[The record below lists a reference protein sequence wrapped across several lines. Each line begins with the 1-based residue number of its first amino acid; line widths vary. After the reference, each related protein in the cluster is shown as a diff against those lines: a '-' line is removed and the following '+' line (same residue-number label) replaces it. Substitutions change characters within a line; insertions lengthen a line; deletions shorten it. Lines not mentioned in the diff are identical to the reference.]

1 MPAVKETVETVRKID
16 VDQYKYGFVTD
27 IESELAPKG
36 LDEDTVRFIS
46 AKKNEP
52 AWLLE
57 WRLEAFRRW
66 QTMQEPTWA
75 RVRYPEIDFQ
85 DLHYYAAPKKTPG
98 PKSLDEVDPELL
110 KTYEKLGIPLR
121 EREILAG
128 VEGAKVAVDAV
139 FDSVSVVTTFK
150 EELAKAGVI
159 FCAISEA
166 VHTHPELVKQYLGT
180 VVPTTDNFYAT
191 LNSAVFSD
199 GSFVYIPPGVKCP
212 MELST
217 YFRIN
222 EQKTGQFERTLII
235 ADKGSYVSY

>member
-1 MPAVKETVETVRKID
+1 MPAVKETVETVRQID

-36 LDEDTVRFIS
+36 LNEDIVRYIS

-57 WRLEAFRRW
+57 WRLDAFRRW

-75 RVRYPEIDFQ
+75 RVHYPQIDFQ

-121 EREILAG
+121 EREILA
-128 VEGAKVAVDAV
+128 
-139 FDSVSVVTTFK
+139 VSSRRT
-150 EELAKAGVI
+150 AWRWMR
-159 FCAISEA
+159 C
-166 VHTHPELVKQYLGT
+166 
-180 VVPTTDNFYAT
+180 
-191 LNSAVFSD
+191 
-199 GSFVYIPPGVKCP
+199 
-212 MELST
+212 ST
-217 YFRIN
+217 RFRWSRPSR
-222 EQKTGQFERTLII
+222 KSWRRP
-235 ADKGSYVSY
+235 A